1 MQTFG
6 TQYNPGFS
14 GEHRMGAAEFTPA
27 PMSPKKI
34 IARRAAMELKK
45 NGIVNLGIGIPEYIS
60 SVATEEGI
68 LDRFTLT
75 VESGLTGG
83 SPQSGLDFGASL
95 NPQCIMSQPSM
106 FDFYQGGGLDQAFL
120 GFAEGDEEGN
130 VNVSKFGVK
139 LPGCGGFID
148 ISQNAKQVFFCGTF
162 TAKGLKTEVSDGKL
176 HILSDGS
183 ISKFKTGLE
192 HITFSAETAKKN
204 QQPVMYITERAVF
217 QLTEKGL
224 ILIEYAPGVD
234 LEKDIFAH
242 MPKRPLVSPD
252 LKEMDARIFREEI
265 MGLAKE

>member
-1 MQTFG
+1 
-6 TQYNPGFS
+6 
-14 GEHRMGAAEFTPA
+14 
-27 PMSPKKI
+27 
-34 IARRAAMELKK
+34 MELKK

-162 TAKGLKTEVSDGKL
+162 TAKGLKRKFPMGSCTFSRMAVSVNLKPGW
-176 HILSDGS
+176 S
-183 ISKFKTGLE
+183 ISP
-192 HITFSAETAKKN
+192 SAPRRPRKISSRYVHHRTRCI
-204 QQPVMYITERAVF
+204 P
-217 QLTEKGL
+217 
-224 ILIEYAPGVD
+224 
-234 LEKDIFAH
+234 AH
-242 MPKRPLVSPD
+242 
-252 LKEMDARIFREEI
+252 
-265 MGLAKE
+265 